1 MNNYTVIAYEKEN
14 GQVPIEE
21 FLDSLDIKMRAKVY
35 GMIGL
40 LQEKGNQLREPYS
53 KHVDDGIF
61 ELRCKLE
68 PILPEYCIS
77 FTMIIKLF
85 LQMDLLRKLK
95 RLPGRKLN

>member
-14 GQVPIEE
+14 GQV
-21 FLDSLDIKMRAKVY
+21 
-35 GMIGL
+35 
-40 LQEKGNQLREPYS
+40 
-53 KHVDDGIF
+53 
-61 ELRCKLE
+61 